1 MNNSYQ
7 ALTDLAAPLGLTL
20 RGGFAVEPGD
30 LVPDLP
36 NGRRAKTLIL
46 LGATGG
52 SLWPAFSASPEAGD
66 GAKDPLDRW
75 SKRVIE
81 GLAKATGALALFP
94 FGGPPYLPFQRWAQ
108 RAEPVNPS
116 PLGLFIHPVYGLWHS
131 YRGALALAE
140 EIATPAKASAAH
152 PCDSCQDKP
161 CLSTCPVNAFQP
173 PQEGRPRYDIAAC
186 ARHLRAPE
194 GAPCMAKGCLA
205 RLACPIGRNFAYSAP
220 QAHFHMRA
228 FLAARQET

>member
-1 MNNSYQ
+1 MTLSYQ
-7 ALTDLAAPLGLTL
+7 SLADQAGALGLTL
-20 RGGFAVEPGD
+20 RGGFKVEAGDGVPG
-30 LVPDLP
+30 LP
-36 NGRRAKTLIL
+36 SGKKAQTLIL
-46 LGATGG
+46 IGAIGG
-52 SLWPAFSASPEAGD
+52 SLWQAFAASPEASD

-81 GLAKATGALALFP
+81 GLAKVTGALALFP

-108 RAEPVNPS
+108 RAEPVHPS

-161 CLSTCPVNAFQP
+161 CLSSCPVGAFQP
-173 PQEGRPRYDIAAC
+173 PQDGRPRYDIAAC
-186 ARHLRAPE
+186 AWHLRAPE

-205 RLACPIGRNFAYSAP
+205 RLACPVGRNLAYSPA